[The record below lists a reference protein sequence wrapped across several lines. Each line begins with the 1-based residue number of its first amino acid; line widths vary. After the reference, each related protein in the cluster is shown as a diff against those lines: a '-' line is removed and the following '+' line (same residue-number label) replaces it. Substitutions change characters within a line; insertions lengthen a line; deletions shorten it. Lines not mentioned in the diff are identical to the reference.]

1 MKPHEMILT
10 YKVFLKDGTTIE
22 FSAYNEDMP
31 AGPMFYAADKFDLL
45 IWEISQVSLI
55 ENKSEKN

>member
-1 MKPHEMILT
+1 MKPLT

-31 AGPMFYAADKFDLL
+31 AGPMFYATNKFDVL
-45 IWEISQVSLI
+45 IWEIDHVSLI
-55 ENKSEKN
+55 EKNED